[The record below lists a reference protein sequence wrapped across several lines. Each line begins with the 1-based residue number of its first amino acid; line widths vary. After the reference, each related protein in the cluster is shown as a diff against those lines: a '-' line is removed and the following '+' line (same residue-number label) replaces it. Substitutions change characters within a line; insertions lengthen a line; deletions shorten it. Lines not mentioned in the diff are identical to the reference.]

1 MPLLKPANKQQTEV
15 REEKEEEKKAVS
27 LLECPLQQMISKV
40 TKKWFL
46 LVLNQIGRHERMRY
60 NELFNELSGISPK
73 SLADTLKELQS
84 TNLIRREI
92 KEGAPPKV
100 EYSLTRDGEA
110 LRESIIPLLKWASIY
125 THHGKCPIL
134 GDIK

>member
-1 MPLLKPANKQQTEV
+1 
-15 REEKEEEKKAVS
+15 VS
-27 LLECPLQQMISKV
+27 LLECPLQQIISKV

-46 LVLNQIGRHERMRY
+46 LVLNQIGTHERLRY

-73 SLADTLKELQS
+73 SLADALKELQS

-100 EYSLTRDGEA
+100 EYSLTKDGEA
-110 LRESIIPLLKWASIY
+110 LRESIIPLLKWASLY